1 MDLTYFGVEL
11 FKRNKQRQMDFDY
24 FAVDGSNEKAY
35 KTVKKLFK
43 NKTEYSPLYIYGK
56 SGLGKTHLVTAIAKE
71 MENEKNFSL
80 INCEEFINEVNNNE
94 DIEKYYNY
102 DFFIIDDI
110 QYIML
115 KEKAKNELVKLI
127 NYFIKN
133 NKKMILTSTLPPQ
146 IIFKD
151 SEDIDLSKGV
161 ITEITMPKVR
171 IKREVAKKF
180 EEDEEVVFNN
190 VRLGELINESTT
202 VENFLDKLDEEKFE
216 ITFKG

>member
-1 MDLTYFGVEL
+1 MELNYFGVEL

-35 KTVKKLFK
+35 KAVRKLFK
-43 NKTEYSPLYIYGK
+43 NKMQYSPLYIYGK
-56 SGLGKTHLVTAIAKE
+56 SGLGKTHLVTAITKE
-71 MENEKNFSL
+71 LEDKENILL
-80 INCEEFINEVNNNE
+80 INCENFVNEINNNE
-94 DIEKYYNY
+94 DIEKYYKY
-102 DFFIIDDI
+102 DFLIIDDI

-115 KEKAKNELVKLI
+115 KQRAKTELVKLI
-127 NYFIKN
+127 NYFIEN
-133 NKKMILTSTLPPQ
+133 NKKIILTSTLPPQ

-151 SEDIDLSKGV
+151 NEDIDLGKGI

-171 IKREVAKKF
+171 IKREVARKF
-180 EEDEEVVFNN
+180 EEDEEVVFNK

-216 ITFKG
+216 ITFMG